1 MQAKGEQVKY
11 GKGWNHVKTPD
22 LKLALTGVVGILCIL
37 FAGTLVFKIDIIV
50 LLILSILFIALTGRL
65 GGMSVEEALEGMK
78 EGCSQAFTG
87 LLFFLLIGAIIG
99 VWIQAGTVPAL
110 VYYGLG
116 ILTPQYFLISTF
128 LICSLVSL
136 VLGTSWGTVGTVGV
150 AIMGVAAGSGI
161 TIPVPVIAGAI
172 VSGAWF
178 GDKMSPISDS
188 TVLTA
193 ASAGSDVYRH
203 IAAMCKTTLPSYG
216 VSLVLFFI
224 LNRRYAGGLPLDTK
238 QISWIKEIL
247 QQEFV
252 INVWVFL
259 PAVLLV
265 ICCIRK
271 VNAVLSLVAVIAA
284 GCVCSVVI
292 QGSSLSDAMKAI
304 MDGGYVKTMSS
315 EVNLLVNRG
324 GINSMLPTFLLGFMS
339 LCLGGIL
346 QKSQFLHVIL
356 ERVTGKLKDG
366 FSLVAVTMFTSILGN
381 AVFGDTY
388 LTIVLNGN
396 IYKEAY
402 DKMGLKREI
411 LSRTIE
417 EGATMSTPLIPWTA
431 ASAFIYGALGVGAL
445 EYAPFA
451 LLNIVNPVLSLI
463 LTARKYRGT
472 QSGRGVTQT
481 SV

>member
-1 MQAKGEQVKY
+1 M
-11 GKGWNHVKTPD
+11 KGWGDVKLPD
-22 LKLALTGVVGILCIL
+22 IKISLLGVLGILCIL
-37 FAGTLVFKIDIIV
+37 FTGTLLLKTDIIV
-50 LLILSILFIALTGRL
+50 LLILSIIFIAAVGTCS
-65 GGMSVEEALEGMK
+65 GMTMEDSLDGMR
-78 EGCSQAFTG
+78 EGCSQAFIG

-116 ILTPQYFLISTF
+116 ILTPRYFLLSSF

-150 AIMGVAAGSGI
+150 AIMGVSMGSGI
-161 TIPVPVIAGAI
+161 SVPVAVTAGAI
-172 VSGAWF
+172 VAGSWF

-193 ASAGSDVYRH
+193 ASSGTDVYRH
-203 IAAMCKTTLPSYG
+203 IRSMAKTTLPSYG
-216 VSLVLFFI
+216 VSLVLFFL
-224 LNRRYAGGLPLDTK
+224 LNRKYARNAVLDTA
-238 QISWIKEIL
+238 QIGQIRDIL

-252 INVWVFL
+252 INIWVFL
-259 PAVLLV
+259 PAILLV
-265 ICCIRK
+265 ILCIARIH
-271 VNAVLSLVAVIAA
+271 AVLSLILVIGA
-284 GCVCSVVI
+284 GCVCSVAV
-292 QGSSLSDAMKAI
+292 QGNTVSGALRAI
-304 MDGGYVKTMSS
+304 MDGGYVETISE

-324 GINSMLPTFLLGFMS
+324 GINSMLPTFLLGFMA

-346 QKSQFLHVIL
+346 QKSRFLHVIL
-356 ERVTGKLKDG
+356 KRVTGRLKNH
-366 FSLVAVTMFTSILGN
+366 FSLIAVTMLTSILGN

-402 DKMGLKREI
+402 DERGLDRAV

-431 ASAFIYGALGVGAL
+431 ASAFIYGALGVSAL
-445 EYAPFA
+445 EYGRFA
-451 LLNIVNPVLSLI
+451 LLNLVNPVVSMLMAAAGIGLA
-463 LTARKYRGT
+463 LKK
-472 QSGRGVTQT
+472 GR
-481 SV
+481 

>member
-1 MQAKGEQVKY
+1 
-11 GKGWNHVKTPD
+11 
-22 LKLALTGVVGILCIL
+22 
-37 FAGTLVFKIDIIV
+37 
-50 LLILSILFIALTGRL
+50 
-65 GGMSVEEALEGMK
+65 
-78 EGCSQAFTG
+78 
-87 LLFFLLIGAIIG
+87 
-99 VWIQAGTVPAL
+99 
-110 VYYGLG
+110 
-116 ILTPQYFLISTF
+116 
-128 LICSLVSL
+128 
-136 VLGTSWGTVGTVGV
+136 
-150 AIMGVAAGSGI
+150 
-161 TIPVPVIAGAI
+161 
-172 VSGAWF
+172 
-178 GDKMSPISDS
+178 
-188 TVLTA
+188 
-193 ASAGSDVYRH
+193 
-203 IAAMCKTTLPSYG
+203 
-216 VSLVLFFI
+216 
-224 LNRRYAGGLPLDTK
+224 
-238 QISWIKEIL
+238 
-247 QQEFV
+247 
-252 INVWVFL
+252 
-259 PAVLLV
+259 
-265 ICCIRK
+265 
-271 VNAVLSLVAVIAA
+271 
-284 GCVCSVVI
+284 
-292 QGSSLSDAMKAI
+292 
-304 MDGGYVKTMSS
+304 
-315 EVNLLVNRG
+315 
-324 GINSMLPTFLLGFMS
+324 MLPTFLLGFMS

-472 QSGRGVTQT
+472 QSGRGMTQT